1 MSPII
6 EYNNL
11 NMGKIYVSEGD
22 SYSFIVSF
30 NGIPWPNVTLFFNDQ
45 ILLSYS
51 DPIASPL
58 SFTLNNLSSAD
69 EGIYFV
75 RVMNR

>member
-6 EYNNL
+6 EYNNF
-11 NMGKIYVSEGD
+11 NMGKMYLYQGD
-22 SYSFIVSF
+22 SYSFILSF

-51 DPIASPL
+51 DPITSPL
-58 SFTLNNLSSAD
+58 SFTLNNVSSAV